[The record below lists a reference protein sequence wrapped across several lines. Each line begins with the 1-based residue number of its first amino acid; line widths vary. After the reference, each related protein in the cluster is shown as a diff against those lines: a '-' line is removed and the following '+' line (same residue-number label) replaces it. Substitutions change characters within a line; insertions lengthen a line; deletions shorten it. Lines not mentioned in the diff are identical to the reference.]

1 MDIYTLSRNY
11 WDFAFEN
18 PEVIK
23 PSHAALYFFTIEHSN
38 RLGWKKKFGLPTTMA
53 MEALGIKSYN
63 TYINT
68 LHDLVNF
75 GLLEMVQKSTNQY
88 SANIIALSNF
98 NKAHDKALD
107 KALVKHSTKHTTK
120 QSESTVQSIDS
131 IDIPIY
137 NITNLPI
144 YKSTSLQSAQ
154 EFEFFWDAYGKKIDK
169 NKCEKAWSKL
179 KEEEIQKIISTV
191 SDYVICHN
199 EIKYRKNPLTYLNG
213 KCWNDELQFN
223 QNQEQ
228 GKFEKNLVNIQSAHN
243 AIKSQMKDG
252 KIISP
257 FDWGN

>member
-1 MDIYTLSRNY
+1 MDIYNLSRNY

-23 PSHAALYFFTIEHSN
+23 PSHAALYFFAIEQSN
-38 RLGWKKKFGLPTTMA
+38 RLGWKKKFSLPSTMS

-68 LHDLVNF
+68 LNDLVSF
-75 GLLEMVQKSTNQY
+75 GFIEMVQRSTNQY

-98 NKAHDKALD
+98 NKALDKALD
-107 KALVKHSTKHTTK
+107 KALVKHSTKHTSK

-137 NITNLPI
+137 NNTNLPI
-144 YKSTSLQSAQ
+144 YKSTSLQYAQ
-154 EFEFFWDAYGKKIDK
+154 EFEFFWDAYGKKIDRT
-169 NKCEKAWSKL
+169 KCEKAWSKL
-179 KEEEIQKIISTV
+179 KEEEVQKIISTV
-191 SDYVICHN
+191 SDYVICYN
-199 EIKYRKNPLTYLNG
+199 QIKYRKNPLTYLNG
-213 KCWNDELQFN
+213 KCWNDELQFS
-223 QNQEQ
+223 QKPEA